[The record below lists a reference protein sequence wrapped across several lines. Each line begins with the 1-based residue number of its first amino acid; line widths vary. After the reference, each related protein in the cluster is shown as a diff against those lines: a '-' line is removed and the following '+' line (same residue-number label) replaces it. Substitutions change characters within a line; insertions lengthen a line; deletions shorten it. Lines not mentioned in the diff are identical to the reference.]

1 MKAVKAGVGHL
12 GRYPEAGRPT
22 TLSEGAMREAVV
34 SFGRGGY
41 VVLYRADGDAIYL
54 LSVRHGRE
62 AGY

>member
-1 MKAVKAGVGHL
+1 
-12 GRYPEAGRPT
+12 
-22 TLSEGAMREAVV
+22 MREAVV
-34 SFGRGGY
+34 SFGRDGY